1 MGEDPIFFSVVVI
14 FAGAALAAT
23 LALYLKQSLLVAYI
37 VLGVL
42 LGPWGADAV
51 ADPELFRRMAQV
63 GIVFLLFILGLDLQ
77 PQELAQRLGEA
88 TVVTLLSSTL
98 FGVVGWAVSAA
109 LGLSLADSLVVG
121 AAMMFSSTVIG
132 VKLLPTTELH
142 HRRTGKLIISIL
154 LLQDIM
160 AVGVLLL
167 LESYGR
173 TSSLGWELG
182 RLLLVLPL
190 LLGLVLAVEKFLLRA
205 LMARFDGIHEYVF
218 LLTLG
223 WCLGIAQIAHLLGFS
238 HEIGAFVAGVALAQS
253 PAALFIV
260 QNLRPVRDF
269 FLVVFF
275 FSVGA
280 GLDMHGALDILLPA
294 LVLAAALLLIKP
306 AVFRWLL
313 SRQGEKPKVAQEI
326 GVRLGQSS
334 EFALLIAVLAL
345 ETGFISDP
353 AASLIQITML
363 LTFIVSST
371 WIGSRYPSPLATSS
385 RLRRD

>member
-51 ADPELFRRMAQV
+51 ADPELFRRMAQI

-88 TVVTLLSSTL
+88 TFVTLLSSLL
-98 FGVVGWAVSAA
+98 FGVVGWAVSTA
-109 LGLSLADSLVVG
+109 LGLGLTDSLVVG

-160 AVGVLLL
+160 AVVVLLL

-173 TSSLGWELG
+173 TTSLGWELG

-190 LLGLVLAVEKFLLRA
+190 LLGAVLAVERYLLRA

-223 WCLGIAQIAHLLGFS
+223 WCLGIAQVAHLLGFS
-238 HEIGAFVAGVALAQS
+238 HEIGAFIAGVALAQS

-280 GLDMHGALDILLPA
+280 GLDMQGAWDVLIPSTI
-294 LVLAAALLLIKP
+294 LAAALLLIKP
-306 AVFRWLL
+306 PVFRWLL
-313 SRQGEKPKVAQEI
+313 ARRGEKPEVAREI

>member
-1 MGEDPIFFSVVVI
+1 MGEDPIFYSVVVI

-109 LGLSLADSLVVG
+109 LGLGLTDSLVVG

-160 AVGVLLL
+160 AVGVLLF

-190 LLGLVLAVEKFLLRA
+190 LLGLVLAVEKFMLRA

-218 LLTLG
+218 LLTLA
-223 WCLGIAQIAHLLGFS
+223 WCLGIAQIAHLVGFS

-280 GLDMHGALDILLPA
+280 GLDMHGALDILIPA

-306 AVFRWLL
+306 VVFRWLL
-313 SRQGEKPKVAQEI
+313 SRQGEKPKVAREI

>member
-1 MGEDPIFFSVVVI
+1 MGEDPIFYSVVVI

-109 LGLSLADSLVVG
+109 LGLGLTDSLVVG

-160 AVGVLLL
+160 AVGVHLF

-190 LLGLVLAVEKFLLRA
+190 LLGLVLA
-205 LMARFDGIHEYVF
+205 
-218 LLTLG
+218 
-223 WCLGIAQIAHLLGFS
+223 
-238 HEIGAFVAGVALAQS
+238 
-253 PAALFIV
+253 
-260 QNLRPVRDF
+260 
-269 FLVVFF
+269 
-275 FSVGA
+275 
-280 GLDMHGALDILLPA
+280 
-294 LVLAAALLLIKP
+294 
-306 AVFRWLL
+306 
-313 SRQGEKPKVAQEI
+313 
-326 GVRLGQSS
+326 
-334 EFALLIAVLAL
+334 
-345 ETGFISDP
+345 
-353 AASLIQITML
+353 
-363 LTFIVSST
+363 
-371 WIGSRYPSPLATSS
+371 
-385 RLRRD
+385 